1 MLNKEKY
8 ASEIMDIAC
17 SGSRLA
23 VCRAT
28 NEICS
33 CEEVSCTQ
41 CMFATDGRMPST
53 KNCAKNCKTWCNS
66 EYIPKQG
73 VTVTINIMSS
83 PDKIDMNEIETA
95 LINAGYDL
103 ISSDFIEI
111 PEDTMDILMKSYVP
125 PYKKEAE

>member
-8 ASEIMDIAC
+8 AKEIMDVAI
-17 SGSRLA
+17 SGGSLA

-33 CEEVSCTQ
+33 CEDVSCTE
-41 CMFATDGRMPST
+41 CMFTTDGTMSCT
-53 KNCAKNCKTWCNS
+53 ENCKTWCNS

-73 VTVTINIMSS
+73 VAVTINIMSS
-83 PDKIDMNEIETA
+83 PDKINMTEIEEA

-125 PYKKEAE
+125 PYKKED

>member
-8 ASEIMDIAC
+8 AKEIMDVAI
-17 SGSRLA
+17 SGRSLA
-23 VCRAT
+23 VCCTT
-28 NEICS
+28 NEICK
-33 CEEVSCTQ
+33 CEEISCAE
-41 CMFATDGRMPST
+41 CMFNTDGRMPST
-53 KNCAKNCKTWCNS
+53 NDCTENCKTWCNS

-83 PDKIDMNEIETA
+83 PDKINMTEIEEA

-111 PEDTMDILMKSYVP
+111 PEDTMDNLMKSYIP
-125 PYKKEAE
+125 PYKKED

>member
-8 ASEIMDIAC
+8 AKEIMDVAI
-17 SGSRLA
+17 SGKSLA
-23 VCRAT
+23 VRRAT

-33 CEEVSCTQ
+33 CEEISCRN
-41 CMFATDGRMPST
+41 CMFNTNGSMPST
-53 KNCAKNCKTWCNS
+53 TDCTENCKTWCNS
-66 EYIPKQG
+66 KYIPKQG
-73 VTVTINIMSS
+73 VAVTINIMSS
-83 PDKIDMNEIETA
+83 PDKINMTEIEEA

-125 PYKKEAE
+125 PYKKED